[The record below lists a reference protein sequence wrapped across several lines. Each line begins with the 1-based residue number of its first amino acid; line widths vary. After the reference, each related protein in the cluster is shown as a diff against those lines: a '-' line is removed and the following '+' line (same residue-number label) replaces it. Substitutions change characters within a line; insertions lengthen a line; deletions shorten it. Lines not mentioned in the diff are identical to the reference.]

1 VAKGNLTQKDLMIW
15 TMDHP
20 NGTKYYYVIE
30 KEPFQNEGFKKSVH
44 RVGSNHGDA
53 VFRYLDQAEA
63 ELAQWPPGEA
73 EKPAQAAPAD
83 AADPGGA
90 TQAEDGENE
99 SKEAAE
105 ASPKAPAPEAGPAAE
120 AVNPKAYPEESGAD
134 TEPEAETGR
143 TPEQTPD
150 ADPKA

>member
-1 VAKGNLTQKDLMIW
+1 MAKGNLTQKDLMIW

-20 NGTKYYYVIE
+20 NGTKFYYVIE

-63 ELAQWPPGEA
+63 ELAQWPPGEE
-73 EKPAQAAPAD
+73 EKPAEAVPAE

-90 TQAEDGENE
+90 PVAADGENE
-99 SKEAAE
+99 SKEQAE

-120 AVNPKAYPEESGAD
+120 AVNPKAYPEESG
-134 TEPEAETGR
+134 
-143 TPEQTPD
+143 TP
-150 ADPKA
+150 